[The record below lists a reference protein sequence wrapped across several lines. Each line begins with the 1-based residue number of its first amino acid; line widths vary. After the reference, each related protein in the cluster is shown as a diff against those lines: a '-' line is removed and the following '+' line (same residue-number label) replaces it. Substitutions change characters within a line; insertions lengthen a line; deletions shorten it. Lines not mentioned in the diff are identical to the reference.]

1 MKEHVEHRSHLQA
14 AVGKEEGTKH
24 QEIDP
29 QNGGSCH
36 SSIRRLL
43 CDNVTCAI
51 CDRAAKE
58 AEEVLRVY
66 GSKPGL
72 PALQMPSLPV
82 ASYVGSSSLPAI
94 SAQRDDTIFPWSSSK
109 PATNCG
115 HPELGPETTPS
126 SRKEQHIPK
135 GKRQKEKPLHSAQQ
149 DVPISREN
157 DISPSCSDSHSMF
170 SINKCYDSSEDSS
183 GEMSDPFCFSSST
196 SSELSF
202 NSWEDYSPLS
212 DLSELSNFSKKS
224 HMPLRHKKNEG
235 SSLSERKNHQG
246 MRFHHKGTRH
256 FPSSL
261 PVISQANIKSP
272 RVEFATEDTAFVA
285 KAVRKTLEWH
295 LVVKSI
301 QHKLGLPSVVL
312 RSLRAF
318 LPLGMDFTCPYRP
331 KREHTVLMRPRLLPF
346 MSGAKRRTLEK
357 HMKKMIHMQC
367 RVLPKQVQEALKHM
381 KLDYPLT
388 TDIASS
394 AHRKGGRGGVVKG
407 EREGKLHRHVLHLE
421 STARETALKSP
432 PPSKANPQTTTEKK
446 SFEARHEMLL
456 QSQHTVAFVQARTSF
471 LPANEKQSLDSHVLK
486 KKVQHPWDQPTLIQ
500 EIPFIEQGTWEDL
513 EWHVIKK
520 RLQHAWGLPSLVQRS
535 LHSVFPIVPQSQQH
549 RTLQHVEVNVLLAE
563 LSFLS
568 DAIIQELEQ
577 NLLKRIMLHR
587 WHLPPRVLESLRLL
601 SPEMVTVAGKQ
612 DGTRIGRRTMPS
624 QPLMYPTLQSEA
636 AENKIFH
643 LDEKWLDVFP
653 TLAMSAMK
661 PKLLPTFPRAREVA
675 VEFLEVR
682 TEFLYAQ
689 VRENLE
695 LHIRKK
701 KLQHE
706 WGLPSLI
713 QKSLHGFKSQAPPLP
728 SLQRTKAHVYI
739 LLQKPSFLPQ
749 STYSQ
754 LDFHIQRM
762 KLQRQWK
769 LPKRVLESIKLFRPV
784 FGTGPLEPQIT
795 EYQNKSCDSL
805 GRFSSPIPV
814 AREELAEA
822 RQAMFVG
829 ENIFT
834 HGPKAY
840 RAQQMVRPHQD
851 MEAGEV
857 PEGAFSESSAAS
869 TDHPSLRRKSTESD
883 LQPMGS
889 FKITL
894 EDSLQKFT
902 PLYSQVKPRS
912 TFLPFVEGE
921 AVDKVELNIRH
932 EFPEHQ
938 PSQQS
943 EILNRKDAIAR
954 AAVEDHYF
962 YCPCY
967 WITYKHPGFSTVH
980 QEVSNRKT
988 FGLMPASPQSAQVL
1002 SMLKPHSLDKMN
1014 HHLAKKH
1021 REMQL
1026 RDIPNVATSSSTREH
1041 FTFLGELPSMHL
1053 EPLATVFQERC
1064 SSSQISQVKIRVQ
1077 ELEPPIFQNEARELL
1092 MTRSPRP
1099 EGSGS
1104 SETSATRASNIR
1116 LPKHSNMNLLEDHL
1130 KKKNMEAKFQLTE
1143 VFQEPVS
1150 TFLTKEAC
1158 DLLELHIQRKRL
1170 QHEWG
1175 LPSLVQKSLH
1185 AFVPLPPELQRSK
1198 KAGASTHVTVE
1209 KLGYQEKATVHV
1221 PHSVLEAIPPQK
1233 ALHVVS
1239 PDVKNGLEAHV
1250 RSWAMEHQWGLPKL
1264 IQDSLR
1270 AIAPTQLES
1279 HFKEEKHHTPL
1290 SEDHRKSYEQDEIP
1304 TLSEGREPLKQLTPK
1319 AGARGHPK
1327 ATIHQGHGVATTGTG
1342 VELTTFESS
1351 EMKPPLLTEE
1361 AWNLLE
1367 FHIGKKKIQH
1377 MWGLPSTVLK
1387 SLCAFALF
1395 PPDPENH
1402 RGENITNIHPWDW
1415 VEVRTIISNLAFISS
1430 DIKERLEAHM
1440 RNITTKH
1447 RWEIPKRVQ
1456 ESLRAFQR
1464 PRSLPQSELDPLSC
1478 QYKSSQGHT
1487 KGSQTDDDNEHSSE
1501 DAKRRVKG
1509 KQERA
1514 GTVPSNFKVTAFL
1527 SLEVNLNFLTRVTQD
1542 LLEFHIQHKKIQHAW
1557 GLPSSVLRS
1566 LKAFG
1571 PYPLEMQMRHT
1582 GRNMTTAAQCNW
1594 MEVQVI
1600 IPSLSF
1606 LSPNTKEHLEAHM
1619 RKRVVQHRWGL
1630 PKRVQQSLGGLLHHR
1645 QPFRSGKDNVRP
1657 YPSKFFQVPAAD
1669 SQTEDDKEDLVK
1681 EEMGNRRTAGKGWG
1695 FPQGKQ
1701 GATTAV
1707 NFEETTF
1714 LWPGAKL
1721 AFLTDEAQDLLE
1733 FHIRQKKL
1741 QHTWGLPSSV
1751 LKSMHAFAPFL
1762 HGSQTHVQNL
1772 DKRMTKANQ
1781 WVKVE
1786 VKEIVWD
1793 LFFPSPDT
1801 KDRLEAHERRRVAKH
1816 RWGLPMRVQQ
1826 SLGVFLH
1833 PRHALGL
1840 ELENAQYFSPS
1851 HYKSSQVARDYSE
1864 TEGDNEDMKDSMVKR
1879 RTIRNMEAFN
1889 QLKQGADSTMNL
1901 NVTAFLWPGVKL
1913 GFLTNETWEFLEF
1926 HILRKKLHHAWGLPS
1941 NVLKSLHAFAPF
1953 HLETEKH
1960 KQSMTMRYPWE
1971 IEEAH
1976 IISRSLTF
1984 LSQDLQENLDA
1995 HVRRMTTHHRWQ
2007 LPEQVSQSL
2016 RAFRN
2021 PRVFSQ
2027 CELGEA
2033 RSLTPFHGK
2042 FLQEHTVDS
2051 QSEDENE
2058 VLVEE
2063 EMDNRRTAA
2072 GKGWVVPQGKEGV
2085 TLQSNFKVSALSS
2098 LEVNLNFLTRVTQD
2112 LLEFHIQHKKI
2123 QHAWGLPSSVLKSLK
2138 AFGPYP
2144 LEIQKQMQ
2152 HTRRNMT
2159 TAMQCNGMEVQVVI
2173 PSLSF
2178 LSPNTKGHLEAHMRK
2193 RVVQH
2198 RWGLPKR
2205 VQQSLGGFLLPR
2217 QPFGS
2222 RQDNV
2227 QPSLG
2232 KFFQVP
2238 TADSQTEDD
2247 NEDLVKEE
2255 MGNRRTAGKGWGFPQ
2270 GKQGAT
2276 TALNFEETTFL
2287 WPGAKLA
2294 FLTDEAQDLLEFHIR
2309 QKKLQHTWGLP
2320 FSVLKSMHAFAPFL
2334 HGSQTHVQN
2343 LDKRMTKAN
2352 QWVKVEVK
2360 EIVWDL
2366 FFPSPDTKDRLEA
2379 HERRRVAKHRWGL
2392 PMRVQQSLG
2401 VFLHPRHALGLE
2413 LENAQDF
2420 SPHYKSSQ
2428 VVRDSSETE
2437 GDNEDTKDSMVKRRT
2452 IRNMEAFNQLKQGA
2466 DSTMNL
2472 NVTAFLWPGVK
2483 LGFLTNETWEF
2494 LEFHILRKKL
2504 HHAWGR
2510 PSNVLKSLHA
2520 FAPFHLETEKHK
2532 QSMTMRYP
2540 WEKEE
2545 AHIISRSLTFLSQD
2559 LQENLDAHVRRM
2571 TRHHRWHLPEQ
2582 VSQSLRAFRHLRPF
2596 PQCELG
2602 EARSLTPFHGKFPQ
2616 EPEADSHSE
2625 EDKEDLVKE
2634 EMGNRRTGEKGWGFP
2649 QGKQGATTTVNF
2661 EETYFLWPPVK
2672 LAFLTDETQDLL
2684 EFHIRQKKLQHT
2696 WGLPFSVLKSIHAFA
2711 PILHESQ
2718 THVQSL
2724 GKRMTKAHQGDKVE
2738 VKEIV
2743 WDPFFPSP
2751 DTKDRLEAHERRRV
2765 AKHRWGL
2772 PMRVQQSLGVFL
2784 HPRHALG
2791 LESENAQYFS
2801 PHYKSS
2807 QVARDYSET
2816 EGDNEDMKEFKVK
2829 RRTTEKMEV
2838 FNQLKQGADSTMNL
2852 NVTAFLWPGVKLGF
2866 LTNETWEFL
2875 EFHIL
2880 RKKLHHAWGL
2890 PSNVLKSLH
2899 AFAPFHLET
2908 EKHKQSMTMRY
2919 PWEKEEAHIISRSP
2933 TFLSQELQENLD
2945 AHVRRMTRHHWWHLP
2960 EQVSQSLRAFRNPRA
2975 FSQCELGEARSLIPF
2990 HRKFSQEPDADTHSE
3005 DDKEDL
3011 LEDAKVRKKAIEKL
3025 ERRLNY
3031 VQKAAATPV
3040 LAQATTFLLPE
3051 VTLPF
3056 LTDETHNLLES
3067 HIQHKKLHHAWGLPS
3082 SVLKSLHAFA
3092 PFLIESEKHPPY
3104 MEGENIANGVSW
3116 DRGEVYIITPTLSFL
3131 SPDTTECLDAH
3142 VRSMTA
3148 KHRWGLPKHAQN
3160 MLRAFLLPVSHQF
3173 EEIRPQTHPHN
3184 STFYQDSHT
3193 QLLGESEEERLL
3205 ARTSSITHFI
3215 DCVAELPFL
3224 TDGAQ
3229 DVLEVHIQ
3237 HKKIQHQWGL
3247 PAIIQKSV
3255 RAFAP
3260 PPLEPQESPQTSVGV
3275 STAGRRQNNF
3285 IDEWRAGAKEW
3296 PAATEVPVSSQHSHF
3311 LHSKSKEHLEKH
3323 TKKLNIEHQWHLPKL
3338 AQKLT
3343 RDFSPEVDEMEE
3355 EPLTYSGT
3363 QTLQVP
3369 NTPFQTGA
3377 EKEASSGS
3385 EDQPTYTSELFWKI
3399 QHRMVSW
3406 PDAEKDSE
3414 SLYPLTKVQHFTV
3427 IQGTSSSSEGE
3438 REAPQVSALQIFTLN
3453 LHHAAQYPQ
3462 IPGKT
3467 EESCEIFNCPC
3478 SCHSSTSTKGSAS
3491 SLQLVAEQR
3500 WRQEQQENSQEN
3512 GKETEE
3518 GSFSQISENNGP
3530 QDSVS
3535 FPGKS
3540 RKDPSISKEAEV
3552 DFSVQTSANIECQDS
3567 DSSSGD
3573 RDKNTSLSKEGK
3585 ADSSSQL
3592 SLNTKLQIHSSSSGD
3607 NKDPSLSQEAE
3618 ADATPQI
3625 SHNIESQVSGSSLGE
3640 HMKDASL
3647 SEHEFSQAYFGPLKA
3662 DDTQQYNTLV
3672 SQQALDP
3679 TTQPSHTLDSQCF
3692 HEHVVDPVHYS
3703 QADQQHQAEWDKQSC
3718 DSEERK
3724 QIANQIIEDT
3734 ATSSD
3739 KGGQAPGQLK
3749 GWSSESP
3756 CCNLKP
3762 PPPTPKSE
3770 DHVEHQGIQV
3780 SENRE
3785 TSSEDSQD
3793 DEQSNQQVSH
3803 LSQNQD
3809 SANTEVEF
3817 QMQPTDGS
3825 LLQTSDDMGKEREEG
3840 GAYSSS
3846 EYSTECELERV
3857 GDWDGGEVIGEESSC
3872 VRKEEGVSSE
3882 DAEEMPMVE
3891 PRSLKY
3897 ADSLTAG
3904 APQVSPEDVVPSSET
3919 SDERDSLS
3927 KTKVFDV
3934 ARQAVS
3940 EQFEHLRTPQ
3950 SVADEMTEALEL
3962 SRPLSVSH
3970 KRVAFWE
3977 ENHDFEQTEILG
3989 NDREGE
3995 GNTGGEASTID
4006 PEGGKHQGAGRKD
4019 EEEERGEAGEVR
4031 DGGGEVRDG
4040 EGEVRDRNGEEILGG
4055 RRKASHKETIG
4066 EKELSTKHESKQVA
4080 KTTRGE
4086 EAPRLEQR
4094 MDKQPVQKG
4103 SHPHSVGGISSKH
4116 TVKTDGKLSIL
4127 GKILERKMHLRDGMN
4142 IWMQNTEKP
4151 GVISEGKSKKGGH
4164 ATSGMGKHP
4173 GESQRERKDLAQS
4186 KFRKKSERKM
4196 TQSMLYKRKQSGG
4209 AGETRLLEKREGR
4222 SVQWDHESKPRKG
4235 RTSFRSWKQSI
4246 MSRLRG
4252 SSRDK
4257 KSSSGSRSRSS
4268 SREPRSS
4275 SRTRS
4280 RASSRNLRFSSWSRS
4295 RGSSKGRN
4303 SSSRSRS
4310 RGRSKDP
4317 SSSSRNPRL
4326 SSRSRNRSSSK
4337 DPSSSSRSSRNL
4349 KSPESTGTSSKDG
4362 AAVE

>member
-1 MKEHVEHRSHLQA
+1 
-14 AVGKEEGTKH
+14 
-24 QEIDP
+24 
-29 QNGGSCH
+29 
-36 SSIRRLL
+36 
-43 CDNVTCAI
+43 
-51 CDRAAKE
+51 
-58 AEEVLRVY
+58 
-66 GSKPGL
+66 
-72 PALQMPSLPV
+72 
-82 ASYVGSSSLPAI
+82 
-94 SAQRDDTIFPWSSSK
+94 
-109 PATNCG
+109 
-115 HPELGPETTPS
+115 
-126 SRKEQHIPK
+126 
-135 GKRQKEKPLHSAQQ
+135 
-149 DVPISREN
+149 
-157 DISPSCSDSHSMF
+157 
-170 SINKCYDSSEDSS
+170 
-183 GEMSDPFCFSSST
+183 
-196 SSELSF
+196 
-202 NSWEDYSPLS
+202 
-212 DLSELSNFSKKS
+212 
-224 HMPLRHKKNEG
+224 
-235 SSLSERKNHQG
+235 
-246 MRFHHKGTRH
+246 
-256 FPSSL
+256 
-261 PVISQANIKSP
+261 
-272 RVEFATEDTAFVA
+272 
-285 KAVRKTLEWH
+285 
-295 LVVKSI
+295 
-301 QHKLGLPSVVL
+301 
-312 RSLRAF
+312 
-318 LPLGMDFTCPYRP
+318 
-331 KREHTVLMRPRLLPF
+331 
-346 MSGAKRRTLEK
+346 
-357 HMKKMIHMQC
+357 MKKMIHMQC

-432 PPSKANPQTTTEKK
+432 PPSKATPQTITEKK

-456 QSQHTVAFVQARTSF
+456 RSQHTAAFVQARTSF
-471 LPANEKQSLDSHVLK
+471 LPANEEQSLDSHVLK
-486 KKVQHPWDQPTLIQ
+486 KKVQHPWDEPTLIQ

-513 EWHVIKK
+513 EWHVRKK
-520 RLQHAWGLPSLVQRS
+520 RLQHDWGLPSLVQRS
-535 LHSVFPIVPQSQQH
+535 LHSVFPVVPQLHQH
-549 RTLQHVEVNVLLAE
+549 RTLQHMEVSVLLAE

-624 QPLMYPTLQSEA
+624 QLLMYPTLQSEA
-636 AENKIFH
+636 TENKIFH
-643 LDEKWLDVFP
+643 LDEKWPDVSP

-728 SLQRTKAHVYI
+728 SLQRAKAHVYI

-769 LPKRVLESIKLFRPV
+769 LPKRVLESIKLFRPA

-814 AREELAEA
+814 AREELVEA
-822 RQAMFVG
+822 RQATFVG

-840 RAQQMVRPHQD
+840 RAQQMVSPHQD

-869 TDHPSLRRKSTESD
+869 TDHPSLRRRSTESD

-894 EDSLQKFT
+894 EDSLQKFA

-912 TFLPFVEGE
+912 TFLPLVEGE
-921 AVDKVELNIRH
+921 AVDKGELNIRH

-943 EILNRKDAIAR
+943 EILNGKDAITR
-954 AAVEDHYF
+954 AAVEDRYF

-967 WITYKHPGFSTVH
+967 WITYKHPGLSTVH

-1026 RDIPNVATSSSTREH
+1026 RDIPNVVTSSSTREH

-1092 MTRSPRP
+1092 MTRSPQP
-1099 EGSGS
+1099 MFADTAHKPSSGKS
-1104 SETSATRASNIR
+1104 VTPA
-1116 LPKHSNMNLLEDHL
+1116 SNMNLLEDHL

-1143 VFQEPVS
+1143 VFQEPVP

-1209 KLGYQEKATVHV
+1209 KLGYQEKATAHV
-1221 PHSVLEAIPPQK
+1221 PQSVLETIPPQK
-1233 ALHVVS
+1233 ALRVVS
-1239 PDVKNGLEAHV
+1239 PDVKNGIEAHV

-1270 AIAPTQLES
+1270 AIAPTQLAS
-1279 HFKEEKHHTPL
+1279 HFK
-1290 SEDHRKSYEQDEIP
+1290 EDHRKSYEQDEIP

-1430 DIKERLEAHM
+1430 DMKERLEAHV

-1464 PRSLPQSELDPLSC
+1464 PRSLPQSELDPLSR

-1487 KGSQTDDDNEHSSE
+1487 NGSQTDDDNEHSSE
-1501 DAKRRVKG
+1501 EAKRRVKG

-1571 PYPLEMQMRHT
+1571 PYPLEIQMQHT
-1582 GRNMTTAAQCNW
+1582 GRNMTTAIQCNGMQVQVIIPSLSFLSPNTKEHLEAHMRKRVIQHRWGLPKRVSQSLRAFRNPRAFSQSELGEARSLTPFHGKFLQEHTVDSQTEDENEVLVEEEMDNRRRAAGKGWVFPQGKEGVTVQSNFKVTALSSLEVNLNFLTRVTQDLLEFHIQHKKIQHAWGLPSSVLKSLKAFGPYPLEIQKQMQHTRRNMTTATQCNW
-1594 MEVQVI
+1594 MEVQVV

-1630 PKRVQQSLGGLLHHR
+1630 PKRVQQSLGGFLLPR
-1645 QPFRSGKDNVRP
+1645 QPFGSRQDNVQ
-1657 YPSKFFQVPAAD
+1657 PSLGKFFQVPTAD
-1669 SQTEDDKEDLVK
+1669 SQTEDDNEDLVK

-1762 HGSQTHVQNL
+1762 HGSQTHVESL
-1772 DKRMTKANQ
+1772 GKRMTKANQ
-1781 WVKVE
+1781 WDKVE

-1840 ELENAQYFSPS
+1840 ESENEQYFSP
-1851 HYKSSQVARDYSE
+1851 HYKSSQVARDSSE
-1864 TEGDNEDMKDSMVKR
+1864 TEGDNEEMKEFKVKR
-1879 RTIRNMEAFN
+1879 RTTEKIEVFN
-1889 QLKQGADSTMNL
+1889 QLKQGADSSMNL

-1941 NVLKSLHAFAPF
+1941 NVLKSLH
-1953 HLETEKH
+1953 
-1960 KQSMTMRYPWE
+1960 
-1971 IEEAH
+1971 
-1976 IISRSLTF
+1976 
-1984 LSQDLQENLDA
+1984 
-1995 HVRRMTTHHRWQ
+1995 
-2007 LPEQVSQSL
+2007 
-2016 RAFRN
+2016 
-2021 PRVFSQ
+2021 
-2027 CELGEA
+2027 G
-2033 RSLTPFHGK
+2033 
-2042 FLQEHTVDS
+2042 
-2051 QSEDENE
+2051 
-2058 VLVEE
+2058 
-2063 EMDNRRTAA
+2063 
-2072 GKGWVVPQGKEGV
+2072 
-2085 TLQSNFKVSALSS
+2085 
-2098 LEVNLNFLTRVTQD
+2098 
-2112 LLEFHIQHKKI
+2112 
-2123 QHAWGLPSSVLKSLK
+2123 
-2138 AFGPYP
+2138 
-2144 LEIQKQMQ
+2144 
-2152 HTRRNMT
+2152 
-2159 TAMQCNGMEVQVVI
+2159 
-2173 PSLSF
+2173 
-2178 LSPNTKGHLEAHMRK
+2178 
-2193 RVVQH
+2193 
-2198 RWGLPKR
+2198 
-2205 VQQSLGGFLLPR
+2205 
-2217 QPFGS
+2217 
-2222 RQDNV
+2222 
-2227 QPSLG
+2227 
-2232 KFFQVP
+2232 
-2238 TADSQTEDD
+2238 
-2247 NEDLVKEE
+2247 
-2255 MGNRRTAGKGWGFPQ
+2255 
-2270 GKQGAT
+2270 
-2276 TALNFEETTFL
+2276 
-2287 WPGAKLA
+2287 
-2294 FLTDEAQDLLEFHIR
+2294 
-2309 QKKLQHTWGLP
+2309 
-2320 FSVLKSMHAFAPFL
+2320 
-2334 HGSQTHVQN
+2334 
-2343 LDKRMTKAN
+2343 
-2352 QWVKVEVK
+2352 
-2360 EIVWDL
+2360 
-2366 FFPSPDTKDRLEA
+2366 
-2379 HERRRVAKHRWGL
+2379 
-2392 PMRVQQSLG
+2392 
-2401 VFLHPRHALGLE
+2401 
-2413 LENAQDF
+2413 
-2420 SPHYKSSQ
+2420 
-2428 VVRDSSETE
+2428 
-2437 GDNEDTKDSMVKRRT
+2437 
-2452 IRNMEAFNQLKQGA
+2452 
-2466 DSTMNL
+2466 
-2472 NVTAFLWPGVK
+2472 
-2483 LGFLTNETWEF
+2483 
-2494 LEFHILRKKL
+2494 
-2504 HHAWGR
+2504 
-2510 PSNVLKSLHA
+2510 

-2571 TRHHRWHLPEQ
+2571 TTHHRWQLPEQ

-2625 EDKEDLVKE
+2625 EDKEDLVEE

-2661 EETYFLWPPVK
+2661 EETTFLWPGAK
-2672 LAFLTDETQDLL
+2672 LAFLTDEAQDLL

-2696 WGLPFSVLKSIHAFA
+2696 WGLPSSVLKSMHAFA
-2711 PILHESQ
+2711 PFLHGSQ
-2718 THVQSL
+2718 THVESL
-2724 GKRMTKAHQGDKVE
+2724 GKRMTKARQGDKVE

-2791 LESENAQYFS
+2791 LELENAQDFS
-2801 PHYKSS
+2801 PSHYKSS

-2816 EGDNEDMKEFKVK
+2816 EGDNEDMKDSMVK
-2829 RRTTEKMEV
+2829 RRTIRNMEV

-2880 RKKLHHAWGL
+2880 RKKLHHVWGL

-2908 EKHKQSMTMRY
+2908 EKHRQSMTMRY
-2919 PWEKEEAHIISRSP
+2919 PWEKEEANIISRSL

-2945 AHVRRMTRHHWWHLP
+2945 AHVRRMTTHHRWHLP

-2975 FSQCELGEARSLIPF
+2975 FSQSELGEARSLTPF
-2990 HRKFSQEPDADTHSE
+2990 HRKFSQEPEADSHSE
-3005 DDKEDL
+3005 DDKEDF
-3011 LEDAKVRKKAIEKL
+3011 LEDAKVRKMAVEKL
-3025 ERRLNY
+3025 ERKLNY

-3056 LTDETHNLLES
+3056 LTDEAQNLLES

-3160 MLRAFLLPVSHQF
+3160 MLRAFLPPVSHQF

-3193 QLLGESEEERLL
+3193 QLLGENEEERLL

-3224 TDGAQ
+3224 ADGAQ

-3296 PAATEVPVSSQHSHF
+3296 PTTTEVPVSSQHSHF
-3311 LHSKSKEHLEKH
+3311 LHSRSKEHLEKH
-3323 TKKLNIEHQWHLPKL
+3323 TKNLNIEHQWHLPNL
-3338 AQKLT
+3338 AQKST
-3343 RDFSPEVDEMEE
+3343 RDFIPEADEMEKE
-3355 EPLTYSGT
+3355 EPLTYSGA

-3385 EDQPTYTSELFWKI
+3385 EDQPTYSSELFWKI

-3406 PDAEKDSE
+3406 PDAEKDSG

-3438 REAPQVSALQIFTLN
+3438 REAPQVSALQIVTLN

-3462 IPGKT
+3462 IPGKA

-3512 GKETEE
+3512 GKETEA

-3535 FPGKS
+3535 FPGES
-3540 RKDPSISKEAEV
+3540 RKDSSISKEAEV

-3585 ADSSSQL
+3585 ADSSSQP
-3592 SLNTKLQIHSSSSGD
+3592 SLNTELQIHSSSSGD

-3618 ADATPQI
+3618 ADATSQI

-3640 HMKDASL
+3640 CMKDASL

-3679 TTQPSHTLDSQCF
+3679 TTPPPHTLDSQCF

-3724 QIANQIIEDT
+3724 QITNQIIEDT

-3770 DHVEHQGIQV
+3770 DPMEHQGIQV

-3793 DEQSNQQVSH
+3793 QEQSNQQVSP

-3825 LLQTSDDMGKEREEG
+3825 LLQTSDNMGKEREEG

-3857 GDWDGGEVIGEESSC
+3857 GDWDGGEEIGKESSC

-3891 PRSLKY
+3891 PRSLRY

-3919 SDERDSLS
+3919 SDERASLS

-3940 EQFEHLRTPQ
+3940 EQFEHLRAPQ
-3950 SVADEMTEALEL
+3950 SVADEMTEALDL

-3977 ENHDFEQTEILG
+3977 ENRDFEQTEILG
-3989 NDREGE
+3989 DDREGE
-3995 GNTGGEASTID
+3995 GKAGGEASTID
-4006 PEGGKHQGAGRKD
+4006 PGGGEHQGAGRKD
-4019 EEEERGEAGEVR
+4019 EEEERGEAEEVR
-4031 DGGGEVRDG
+4031 DGGGEREGEVRDGEGEVREGEVRDGEGEVREGEGEVREGEGEVRDGEGEIRDG

-4055 RRKASHKETIG
+4055 RGKASHKETIG

-4086 EAPRLEQR
+4086 EAPRLEHG

-4142 IWMQNTEKP
+4142 IWMQNTERP
-4151 GVISEGKSKKGGH
+4151 GVISEGKSKKRGAGIGH
-4164 ATSGMGKHP
+4164 ATSGMGNHP

-4196 TQSMLYKRKQSGG
+4196 TQSVLYKRKQSGG
-4209 AGETRLLEKREGR
+4209 AGETRLPEKKERG
-4222 SVQWDHESKPRKG
+4222 SVRWDHESKPRKG
-4235 RTSFRSWKQSI
+4235 RISFRSWKQSI
-4246 MSRLRG
+4246 MSKLRA

-4280 RASSRNLRFSSWSRS
+4280 RASSRNVRFSSWSRS